1 MIYLTGDQ
9 HFFHSRIVEI
19 CSRPTTKEDHN
30 DWLIEMWN
38 SVVSKKDDVVY
49 ILGDFSLGKREET
62 EKILDKL
69 RGVKHL
75 ILGNHDRNICNS
87 TRFESISQIKSFH
100 HIVKDDDNENVKL
113 SIIMCHY
120 PIASWN
126 KKIHGSAH
134 LYGHTHG
141 RFQNSGLSL
150 DVGIDAQNY
159 KIPTID
165 EILNQLTK
173 RSLDL
178 F

>member
-1 MIYLTGDQ
+1 
-9 HFFHSRIVEI
+9 
-19 CSRPTTKEDHN
+19 
-30 DWLIEMWN
+30 MWN
-38 SVVSKKDDVVY
+38 STITKKDTVY

-69 RGVKHL
+69 HGAKHL
-75 ILGNHDRNICNS
+75 ILGNHDRNIQNS
-87 TRFESISQIKSFH
+87 TRFESISQIKSINH
-100 HIVKDDDNENVKL
+100 VVKDKDGEDTKL
-113 SIIMCHY
+113 SIILCHY

-141 RFQNSGLSL
+141 RFQNDGLSL

-165 EILNQLTK
+165 EILEQLTK